1 MRALEWIAAL
11 NAEAAH
17 NEEVNKRRSA
27 GLCAV
32 EVSTGVQF
40 LFTLFCEPKD
50 ADKVVRYL
58 GACGYRHRLLP
69 TLSGHGLTRDQSEDR
84 SVLSAGN

>member
-1 MRALEWIAAL
+1 MRGLEQIAAF
-11 NAEAAH
+11 NAEAAN

-32 EVSTGVQF
+32 EVSTWAQF
-40 LFTLFCEPKD
+40 LFTMFCEPKD

-69 TLSGHGLTRDQSEDR
+69 TLSGHGMTRDQSEDR
-84 SVLSAGN
+84 SVLYADN